1 MKYVGIYSQKVSNNM
16 KSMLLLILF
25 PTIILVLLY
34 AFYAIMG
41 WLSARNAYYPEP
53 IDWDWVNTEF
63 LGTLPWAVGI
73 VGVWFVIAS
82 SLLRMCE
89 VTALMLRITMSTS
102 GNTAVLTRCST

>member
-1 MKYVGIYSQKVSNNM
+1 M

-41 WLSARNAYYPEP
+41 WLNARNAYYPEP

-73 VGVWFVIAS
+73 VGVWFVIAYLFNTS
-82 SLLRMCE
+82 ISAEISILNH
-89 VTALMLRITMSTS
+89 LMRPE
-102 GNTAVLTRCST
+102 ALTRL